1 MDSTYKIIGGVQ
13 FHYVDYTTTKPD
25 ATAWAKRIR
34 KSGYLARVIPYLADG
49 RYRRYAIY
57 QSTRKAK

>member
-1 MDSTYKIIGGVQ
+1 MDSTYKVIGGIQ
-13 FHYVDYTTTKPD
+13 FHYVDYTVNKVD

-34 KSGYLARVIPYLADG
+34 KSGYLARVIPYLVDG

-57 QSTRKAK
+57 QSTKRTK